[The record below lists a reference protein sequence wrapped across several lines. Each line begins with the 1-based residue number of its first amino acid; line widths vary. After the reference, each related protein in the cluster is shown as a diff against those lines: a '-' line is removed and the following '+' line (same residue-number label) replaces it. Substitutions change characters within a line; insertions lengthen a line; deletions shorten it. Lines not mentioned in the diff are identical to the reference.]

1 MTASK
6 DRAVIRRRLASADL
20 AAAWEE
26 SSGAFI
32 AWARTPDHD
41 SYWHFHRDL
50 FLEIV
55 PRPGRRT
62 LDLGCGEGRFS
73 RDLKKLGHVVV
84 GVDAS
89 EEMVRA
95 ARQADSDIEV
105 ERANAAELPFPD
117 AEFDLVIAFMSLQ
130 DIDDYSGAIR
140 EAGRVLEAGG
150 KFCLALVHPLNSAGM
165 FESDDGQSGFTIAGS
180 YLDPSYYRD
189 NIVRDGLE
197 MNFVNA
203 HRPLQAYAAALEEAG
218 FVIERLREPALPER
232 AIRAPRHRRW
242 QRLPMFLHLRAVK
255 R

>member
-1 MTASK
+1 VAAPNH
-6 DRAVIRRRLASADL
+6 RAYVRMSLPSADL
-20 AAAWEE
+20 AAAWNEN
-26 SSGAFI
+26 SRAFI

-50 FLEIV
+50 FLELV
-55 PRPGRRT
+55 PDPGRRT
-62 LDLGCGEGRFS
+62 LDLGCGEGRLS

-84 GVDAS
+84 GIDAS
-89 EEMVRA
+89 ERMVLA
-95 ARQADSDIEV
+95 ARERNSEIDVQWAD
-105 ERANAAELPFPD
+105 AAALPFSD
-117 AEFDLVIAFMSLQ
+117 AEFDLVVAFMSLQ
-130 DIDDYSGAIR
+130 DIDDFASAIR

-150 KFCLALVHPLNSAGM
+150 RFCLAIVHPLNSAGS
-165 FESDDGQSGFTIAGS
+165 FKSDDRASAFTITGS

-189 NIVRDGLE
+189 DILRDGLE
-197 MNFVNA
+197 MSFVSA